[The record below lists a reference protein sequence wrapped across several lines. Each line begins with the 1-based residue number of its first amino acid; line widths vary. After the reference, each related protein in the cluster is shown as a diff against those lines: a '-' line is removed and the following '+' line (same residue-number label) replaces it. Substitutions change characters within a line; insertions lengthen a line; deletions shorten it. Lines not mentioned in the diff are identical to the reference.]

1 MESLLLA
8 AALTA
13 LSELGD
19 KTQFASL
26 ALTAQFKRPMA
37 VLTGGFFGFLIV
49 DGFSAYLGEV
59 IYYLLDQKLIRL
71 ASAALFFALALFT
84 AIQNVESETSV
95 KERGVLTPIL
105 TSMFTIMLLELGDKT
120 QITTIL
126 LSARFGDALSV
137 LVGVLAALMFILGLT
152 VSVGNRVVKRLPLRI
167 VKSLTTL
174 AYALGG
180 GIMLFEGITGLE
192 LALRGF

>member
-1 MESLLLA
+1 LEPLLLA

-13 LSELGD
+13 LAELGD

-26 ALTAQFKRPMA
+26 ALTAQFKRPTA
-37 VLTGGFFGFLIV
+37 VLIGGFFGFLII

-59 IYYLLDQKLIRL
+59 IYYLLDQKFIRL
-71 ASAALFFALALFT
+71 ASAALFFALAIFT
-84 AIQNVESETSV
+84 AIQKVESEPSV

-105 TSMFTIMLLELGDKT
+105 TSMFTIMLVELGDKT

-137 LVGVLAALMFILGLT
+137 LIGVLVAFILILGLT
-152 VSVGNRVVKRLPLRI
+152 VSVGSRVIKRLPLRI
-167 VKSLTTL
+167 VKWLTTL

-180 GIMLFEGITGLE
+180 WIMLFEGITGLE
-192 LALRGF
+192 LALGGF